1 VIPQTILSLVAF
13 LFLVA
18 PGILFE
24 LRRERRR
31 PGRKETAFREAA
43 RTALA
48 SLLFSV
54 AAVLVLLVAG
64 GDGRRCCPTRSVGW
78 GRAAPTSRP
87 STTWWSGSC
96 SWSLAW
102 RCFWRC

>member
-1 VIPQTILSLVAF
+1 VIPQTVLSLVAF

-48 SLLFSV
+48 GLLFSV
-54 AAVLVLLVAG
+54 AAVLVLRAETTDDRTIAIVAG
-64 GDGRRCCPTRSVGW
+64 H
-78 GRAAPTSRP
+78 RAS
-87 STTWWSGSC
+87 
-96 SWSLAW
+96 
-102 RCFWRC
+102 